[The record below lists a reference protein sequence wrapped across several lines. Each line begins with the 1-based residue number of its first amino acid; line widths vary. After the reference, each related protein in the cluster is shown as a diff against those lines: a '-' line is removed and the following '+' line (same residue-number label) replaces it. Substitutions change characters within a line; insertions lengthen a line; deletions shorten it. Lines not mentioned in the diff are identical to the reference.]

1 MNDDLNP
8 EQPAGAVAG
17 ETLEQVGSGSPATTP
32 PVPATSPAS
41 ARSPASATPQP
52 PATPSPLGAEPARAA
67 PEVSKQKPETSTGRS
82 AVFVGAGILISR
94 IVGLIRQR
102 IFAHYFGSSGEGDAF
117 SAAFRIPNFLQ
128 NVFGEG
134 ALSASFIPVYAKLLA
149 QDDDEQAGRVAN
161 AIFCI
166 LALVTSVI
174 VLIGVLTTPYIVT
187 AIAAGFEQER
197 RELTITLV
205 RIFFPGAGL
214 LVLSAWCLG
223 VLNSHHRFF
232 ISYTAPVAWN
242 AAIIFALVYFG
253 SSLDL
258 AHLAEATAWGSVA
271 GSALQFG
278 VQLPT
283 VLRLIH
289 SFRPALALASEH
301 VRQVLRSFFPVFIS
315 RGVVQISAFVDAF
328 LASFLGEGAVVAL
341 NYAQSLYTFALVTS
355 VIVLIGVLTTPYIV
369 TAIAAGFEQERRELT
384 ITLVRIFFP
393 GAGLLVLSAWC
404 LGVLNSHH
412 RFFISYTAPVA
423 WNAAIIFALVYFGS
437 SLDLA
442 HLAEATAW
450 GSVAGSALQFGVQ
463 LPTVLRL
470 IHSFRPALALASEHV
485 RQVLRSFFPVFISR
499 GVVQISAFVDAF
511 LASFLGEGA
520 VVALNYA
527 QSLYTLPVSLFG
539 MSVSAAEL
547 PAMSKSLGT
556 AEVVAE
562 TLRHRLDQ
570 GLSRITFFIVPSAI
584 AFLTLGDVIAAVLY
598 QTGKFTRDDSV
609 YVWIILAGA
618 SIGLL
623 ASTQGRLYS
632 STYYALRDTRTPLLF
647 AVLRVALTTVLGYVF
662 AIHAPRWLGVEQRLG
677 VAGLMISSSL
687 AGWVEYAL
695 LRRTLNARIGRTG
708 LAPAYMVKLLVAA
721 LAGAAVAWGLKLL
734 IPGWHPIPLAV
745 VVLGGYGTTYFVIG
759 YLFGLTQARTILGR
773 IFRIV
778 GR

>member
-1 MNDDLNP
+1 MNDDLNS

-17 ETLEQVGSGSPATTP
+17 ETLEQVGAGTPAAVPPGTT
-32 PVPATSPAS
+32 
-41 ARSPASATPQP
+41 
-52 PATPSPLGAEPARAA
+52 PATPPAPAA
-67 PEVSKQKPETSTGRS
+67 PPETPKPKTETSTGRS
-82 AVFVGAGILISR
+82 AFFVGSGILISR

-149 QDDDEQAGRVAN
+149 QEDEKQAGRVAN
-161 AIFCI
+161 AIFGI
-166 LALVTSVI
+166 LALVTSII
-174 VLIGVLTTPYIVT
+174 VLLGVLTTPYIVT
-187 AIAAGFEQER
+187 AIAAGFEAER
-197 RELTITLV
+197 RDLTITLV

-242 AAIIFALVYFG
+242 AAIIFALIFFG
-253 SSLDL
+253 NRLDL
-258 AHLAEATAWGSVA
+258 PHLAEATAWGSVV

-301 VRQVLRSFFPVFIS
+301 VK
-315 RGVVQISAFVDAF
+315 
-328 LASFLGEGAVVAL
+328 
-341 NYAQSLYTFALVTS
+341 
-355 VIVLIGVLTTPYIV
+355 
-369 TAIAAGFEQERRELT
+369 
-384 ITLVRIFFP
+384 
-393 GAGLLVLSAWC
+393 
-404 LGVLNSHH
+404 
-412 RFFISYTAPVA
+412 
-423 WNAAIIFALVYFGS
+423 
-437 SLDLA
+437 
-442 HLAEATAW
+442 
-450 GSVAGSALQFGVQ
+450 
-463 LPTVLRL
+463 
-470 IHSFRPALALASEHV
+470 
-485 RQVLRSFFPVFISR
+485 QVLRSFFPVFISR

-547 PAMSKSLGT
+547 PAMSKSLGA

-562 TLRHRLDQ
+562 TLRKRLDQ
-570 GLSRITFFIVPSAI
+570 GLNRISFFIVPSAV
-584 AFLTLGDVIAAVLY
+584 ALLTLGDVIAAVLY
-598 QTGKFTRDDSV
+598 QTGKFTRNDSI

-618 SIGLL
+618 SVGLL
-623 ASTQGRLYS
+623 ASTLGRLYS

-647 AVLRVALTTVLGYVF
+647 AVVRVALTTVLGYVF
-662 AIHAPRWLGVEQRLG
+662 AIHAPRWFGVEQRLG
-677 VAGLMISSSL
+677 VAGLMISSSI

-695 LRRTLNARIGRTG
+695 LRRTLNARIGHTG
-708 LAPAYMVKLLVAA
+708 LAPSYLAKLFLAA
-721 LAGAAVAWGLKLL
+721 FAGAAVAWGLKLL
-734 IPGWHPIPLAV
+734 VPTWHPVPLAI
-745 VVLGGYGTTYFVIG
+745 VVLGGYGTTYFGIG
-759 YLFGLTQARTILGR
+759 YLFGLNQATTIIGR
-773 IFRIV
+773 IFRLL
-778 GR
+778 RK